1 MMNKAI
7 FAGSFDPFTM
17 GHLDTVE
24 RASHIFDEIIIAVAT
39 NISKSQLFSPEER
52 IQLIKEATSDYD
64 NIQVINH
71 TEGLTIDLADKMGAN
86 VLIRG
91 VRSVKDYEYEAD
103 IATMNYAQNDN
114 VETLLMIASPQ
125 YSFISSS
132 MIKEISKFNGDISG
146 FVPLNVEAALK
157 EKYKNLKK

>member
-1 MMNKAI
+1 MNKAI

-24 RASHIFDEIIIAVAT
+24 RASKIFDELLIAVAT
-39 NISKSQLFSPEER
+39 NVSKSQLFSPDER
-52 IQLIKEATSDYD
+52 IKLIEDATSDL
-64 NIQVINH
+64 NNVRVINH
-71 TEGLTIDLADKMGAN
+71 TGGLTVDLAEEVGAT

-103 IATMNYAQNDN
+103 IAAMNYTQNSN
-114 VETLLMIASPQ
+114 VETLLMVASPE
-125 YSFISSS
+125 YSFLSSS

-146 FVPLNVEAALK
+146 FVPENVEEALR
-157 EKYKNLKK
+157 EKYKN